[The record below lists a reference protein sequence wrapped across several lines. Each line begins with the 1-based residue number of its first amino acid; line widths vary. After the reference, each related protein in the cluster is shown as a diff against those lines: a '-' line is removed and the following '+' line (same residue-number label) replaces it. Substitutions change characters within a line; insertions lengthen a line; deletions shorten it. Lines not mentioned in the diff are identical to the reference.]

1 MVLSEIDVTTE
12 LQPVRA
18 SAGTVTYPPGGTL
31 GPRAQEDVQLVLVH
45 SGSATVW
52 VDGAERAIRAGH
64 AGLLLPGRMERF
76 AFDPVVDT
84 RHSWVQAH
92 VPALPPAA
100 ARRLEAAPASLPL
113 SPALEALTR
122 EAVAAAA
129 DPMPPALL
137 GHLAA
142 AAIWR
147 YLGEA
152 ERRPPAVARPVDDAR
167 RHIHAH
173 LGDPGLTLAD
183 IARAAH
189 VTPSHLVRSF
199 RQAYGTTPI
208 AYLWDRRVALGIDL
222 LRNTGLPLAAV
233 AERCGFATGHHF
245 SRRIRRATGMPPGAL
260 RRSGWA
266 PRTASSDEICA
277 GPSDVE
283 QDLHRRAGA
292 R

>member
-1 MVLSEIDVTTE
+1 MLSEIDVTTE
-12 LQPVRA
+12 LAPVRA

-31 GPRAQEDVQLVLVH
+31 GPRAQADVQLVLVH

-52 VDGAERAIRAGH
+52 VDGVERAIPAGH
-64 AGLLLPGRMERF
+64 AGLLLPGHSERF
-76 AFDPVVDT
+76 AFDPTVAT
-84 RHSWVQAH
+84 RHSWVQAR
-92 VPALPPAA
+92 VPALPPST
-100 ARRLEAAPASLPL
+100 ARRLAGAPASLPL

-129 DPMPPALL
+129 DPLPPALL
-137 GHLAA
+137 GHLVA

-173 LGDPGLTLAD
+173 LGDPGLSLAD
-183 IARAAH
+183 IAGAAH

-233 AERCGFATGHHF
+233 AERCGFATVHHF
-245 SRRIRRATGMPPGAL
+245 SRRVRRATGQPPGAL
-260 RRSGWA
+260 RRSGW
-266 PRTASSDEICA
+266 
-277 GPSDVE
+277 G
-283 QDLHRRAGA
+283 G
-292 R
+292 